1 MPLIDQVKSKVMDD
15 SGRLTDADHYAPAI
29 AAALER
35 YGKHRPK
42 ETPADLNGEDG
53 HDLTLPAGFVDG
65 FSRLLSVE
73 YPVDQVPEEILDP
86 GHWKLYRSP
95 TGLKLR
101 LLYEEPTAAETV
113 RITYT
118 AVRLEADIVTGDA
131 DAVANLAAAICLRT
145 LAALYGQTSDPT
157 IQADVVNYRSKLDEF
172 RRLADSLESEYTRH
186 LGIDAGGG
194 SPAAMAMAVPETR
207 LGGRLTHR

>member
-42 ETPADLNGEDG
+42 ETPADLNGEAG
-53 HDLTLPAGFVDG
+53 HDLTLPTGFVDG

-118 AVRLEADIVTGDA
+118 AVRQEADIVTGDA

-145 LAALYGQTSDPT
+145 LAALYGQTSNPT
-157 IQADVVNYRSKLDEF
+157 IQADAVDDQSKTDQF
-172 RRLADSLESEYTRH
+172 RRLADTLESKFNDH
-186 LGIDAGGG
+186 LGIDPKGGTPG
-194 SPAAMAMAVPETR
+194 ACVVSGPQARRRT
-207 LGGRLTHR
+207 RLTH